1 MRPNPVVNNNQSQN
15 QSQALQNQSQVSQ
28 TSQIT
33 RENLR
38 SKKRQLN
45 VDDQLKSSKQ
55 LLEYE
60 TIKEKIESD
69 VLTHLHNQIQ
79 DQIND
84 QINNQ
89 INVAFD
95 KKLKTTAQQLS
106 AIIVDSVHKTLL
118 ESCHDLI
125 HEHMD
130 KFDVTI
136 PVDRFKTIIRE
147 VLAEDEKRTKKTPN
161 PGDMK
166 KLVIK
171 NLPKPSQRTGI
182 AFNQMMDMLGCD
194 ECGECD
200 GNYPEKYPEKDAEK
214 FFAATN
220 DPIIKKLLALQTTYE
235 NKQAIYRMYVGNMK
249 SPGKCDK
256 KAQKWLEWALDM
268 PYDKLVEYPITKADS
283 NSKIHKFLYQMRA
296 KLDATVHGMN
306 EAKEEI
312 MLEVMKRMMNPES
325 AGKIIV
331 LEGAP
336 GIGKTYLSRSISDGI
351 GIPFESIALG
361 SCRDSAILTGHDF
374 TYVGSQPGLIARSLK
389 KMACSNGNLYL
400 DEMDKIGQTDKSRE
414 VTSTLLSILDETQN
428 SSFSDSYLTDIKID
442 LSRMFVTGSVNDANG
457 IDPILR
463 NRCKIIKLPA
473 PTLDDKV
480 IIARQHFFP
489 DYMKALEIPQEEL
502 QYDDA
507 IIKYL
512 ISKTKSEPGVRELKR
527 AVEHIVSRFNMLRKT
542 YLNHVIKTKISLN
555 PSSNS
560 SLNPSSNP
568 SSLKNRTRNQTRNQ
582 TKKRKIIN
590 NDDGTIE
597 NGTENEGTIENGT
610 ENDGTIKKAE
620 VVPTGE
626 KLMFS
631 FSFPEFKIPLQ
642 LTENVIDIFMR
653 KSEMGKEE
661 IDPSVK
667 RMYM

>member
-1 MRPNPVVNNNQSQN
+1 MRPNRVLTNNQSQ
-15 QSQALQNQSQVSQ
+15 SQITQ
-28 TSQIT
+28 SQIT

-45 VDDQLKSSKQ
+45 TESQSKQ
-55 LLEYE
+55 SLEYE
-60 TIKEKIESD
+60 AIKEKIESD
-69 VLTHLHNQIQ
+69 VLTHLESQIS
-79 DQIND
+79 DQISD
-84 QINNQ
+84 Q

-95 KKLKTTAQQLS
+95 KKLKSTAQQLS
-106 AIIVDSVHKTLL
+106 ATIVDSVHKTLL
-118 ESCHDLI
+118 DSCHDLI

-147 VLAEDEKRTKKTPN
+147 VLLENEQQTDKKSNPKSNQKNNQTPTKPN
-161 PGDMK
+161 DAK

-171 NLPKPSQRTGI
+171 NLTRQPQRTGI
-182 AFNQMMDMLGCD
+182 ALNQMMEMLGCD

-200 GNYPEKYPEKDAEK
+200 GIYPEKYPEKDADK

-220 DPIIKKLLALQTTYE
+220 DPIIKKLLALQTTLE

-256 KAQKWLEWALDM
+256 KVQKWLEWALDM

-325 AGKIIV
+325 TGKIIV

-428 SSFSDSYLTDIKID
+428 SSFSDSYLTDIKIN
-442 LSRMFVTGSVNDANG
+442 LSRVLVTGSVNDANG

-480 IIARQHFFP
+480 IIARQYFFP
-489 DYMKALEIPQEEL
+489 DYMRALEIPQEEL
-502 QYDDA
+502 QYNDA

-542 YLNHVIKTKISLN
+542 YLNHVIKTKVTLNPSLN
-555 PSSNS
+555 PSI
-560 SLNPSSNP
+560 
-568 SSLKNRTRNQTRNQ
+568 NQN
-582 TKKRKIIN
+582 KKRKVVKSSKNESHQNESHQNELSN
-590 NDDGTIE
+590 NE
-597 NGTENEGTIENGT
+597 QPQNEPPQNESSQ
-610 ENDGTIKKAE
+610 NDLKYEISKYGKAE
-620 VVPTGE
+620 VVPVGE

-642 LTENVIDIFMR
+642 LTEAVIDIFMK
-653 KSEMGKEE
+653 KSEMGIEE